1 MSVPFFNQQLQEF
14 FVNDLKSKDIK
25 ASRETVSPV
34 PEGDIAFVFCKIKGK
49 QSGIQA
55 FIDSGANCCIMSE
68 GIPQKELN
76 SVKLQ
81 DGPISIDVA
90 TGIVVHASGEWGSVL
105 PLNDGSHQLLRG
117 LTVPRVT

>member
-1 MSVPFFNQQLQEF
+1 
-14 FVNDLKSKDIK
+14 
-25 ASRETVSPV
+25 
-34 PEGDIAFVFCKIKGK
+34 
-49 QSGIQA
+49 
-55 FIDSGANCCIMSE
+55 MSE